1 MVPKTSKLQTKMVFI
16 VNKKKIS
23 VMVSIMNFLENCKRL
38 CILLTYSISFVIKYG
53 LTERGTGEIVIIKI
67 NL

>member
-23 VMVSIMNFLENCKRL
+23 VMVSIMNFLEICKRL